1 MYIFCFVVPTV
12 AYRKRPSF
20 VIILFVTCSVFIT
33 FVVMGSIKG
42 PVFIFL
48 FLNLLTPELSSLSL
62 SVFHSLAL
70 QIRITVPHILKANL
84 ELLYMVYKAEEGGDG
99 WEGRLYIRFIYVLFV
114 ITQFPARVDRARQ
127 TKQGC
132 LLP

>member
-48 FLNLLTPELSSLSL
+48 FLNLLTPELSSLSVSL
-62 SVFHSLAL
+62 SFSRSTDSHYGSSYFES
-70 QIRITVPHILKANL
+70 QFRT
-84 ELLYMVYKAEEGGDG
+84 
-99 WEGRLYIRFIYVLFV
+99 FV
-114 ITQFPARVDRARQ
+114 H
-127 TKQGC
+127 G
-132 LLP
+132 L